1 MNTNLFFI
9 SSFWVYLMFSSEKH
23 RNQLLNYW
31 NNCSL
36 LLASAYFFGQLLLI
50 LQSKFHFR
58 LDSNQQFQ
66 GRFGFLLD
74 QLSILWLL
82 FVTGIGSL
90 IHMYSISYMHDDENN
105 KYFAYLNLFIFFMIT
120 LVIR

>member
-1 MNTNLFFI
+1 MNTNLALLLLLAPFIGFLFNVFFGT
-9 SSFWVYLMFSSEKH
+9 SE
-23 RNQLLNYW
+23 NQLLGSLEPCCFFW
-31 NNCSL
+31 LQLFLWSNNT
-36 LLASAYFFGQLLLI
+36 I
-50 LQSKFHFR
+50 RVHFR

-66 GRFGFLLD
+66 GRFWFLLD

-90 IHMYSISYMHDDENN
+90 IHMYSISYMHDDENMH
-105 KYFAYLNLFIFFMIT
+105 AYLNLFIFFMIT

>member
-1 MNTNLFFI
+1 L
-9 SSFWVYLMFSSEKH
+9 E
-23 RNQLLNYW
+23 
-31 NNCSL
+31 L
-36 LLASAYFFGQLLLI
+36 LLFSLFWLQLISLE
-50 LQSKFHFR
+50 QS
-58 LDSNQQFQ
+58 SNPAGIQISLFDWIQISNFKVD
-66 GRFGFLLD
+66 FGFLLD

-90 IHMYSISYMHDDENN
+90 IHMYSISYMHDDENMH